1 MKLKFMTAF
10 ALSVAFAASAPVAM
24 ADEALAKQ
32 SGCLTC
38 HSVAKKMVGPSFQE
52 IAAKYKGDAAAKDT
66 LIASIKGGSKGKWGN
81 VMMPANSP
89 RVSDE
94 NIAKLAAY
102 ILAQ

>member
-1 MKLKFMTAF
+1 MKLKFMTA
-10 ALSVAFAASAPVAM
+10 AIMSVAFVASAPVAM

-38 HSVAKKMVGPSFQE
+38 HSVAKKLVGPSFQE
-52 IAAKYKGDAAAKDT
+52 IAAKYKGDASARAT
-66 LIASIKGGSKGKWGN
+66 LVASIKSGSKGKWGN

-94 NIAKLAAY
+94 NIGKLTDF